1 MKSSQKLLNIGLTAL
16 FVALVGIQSAPLQ
29 AAESRPRDATGPR
42 MGPKT
47 QKPETEVI
55 RLRSGQLPLVSLTS
69 DVFYRVV
76 SAEIAAQRGML
87 GVAGTTMVNLSRDTS
102 DPRLA
107 RRGLEFFLAGGNL
120 RGALEAS
127 RAWSRLSP
135 NDIEANS
142 TELALSAANGQ
153 TEGLAEALRVRIDAS
168 KDKPAAIGQ
177 ALAVLSRLNDKRV
190 AFQILD
196 QALSPSAR
204 KSPAA
209 FLALSD
215 VAQAGGDTPR
225 ALAEARNALRVDPN
239 SEEAAQRLLE
249 YGMVADPARA
259 QADARAYIARHPD
272 ARKLRL
278 MLAGQLADTG
288 DYDGALTELQAMA
301 KQSPEDFDLLSLQ
314 AQVAY
319 KAGRADQARALLEQ
333 YLSVQNQR
341 EQATVPGASDAGAAA
356 ADAHAMLAKIA
367 EDQGRYDDAVAQLD
381 QIDDPS
387 LRYSSTVRQA
397 GIRAKQGRV
406 AEAVRLI
413 DTAEPLD
420 DDERVIGVLAKA
432 QILRDADQLDAAV
445 KVLSDADRAIPDSVE
460 IKYELAMTVERQGK
474 FAQLEKLLREVIA
487 LDPDHAHAYNAL
499 GYTLADNNQRL
510 PEAQSLIGR
519 AMELKPGDPFI
530 MDSMGW
536 VKFRL
541 GDNAAAI
548 DFLRKAYVLR
558 PEADIAAHL
567 AEVLWVDGKR
577 DEAQKLLQGAYQKDP
592 KNKTLNETIQRLGV
606 KL

>member
-16 FVALVGIQSAPLQ
+16 FVALVGIHSAPLH

-55 RLRSGQLPLVSLTS
+55 RLRSGQLPLVTLTS

-177 ALAVLSRLNDKRV
+177 ALAVLSRLNDKRI

-196 QALSPSAR
+196 QALSPTAR

-249 YGMVADPARA
+249 YGMTADPGRA

-288 DYDGALTELQAMA
+288 DYDGALTELQAMS

-319 KAGRADQARALLEQ
+319 KAGRADQARSLLEQ

-474 FAQLEKLLREVIA
+474 FDQLEKLLREVIA

-499 GYTLADNNQRL
+499 GYTLADNNKRL

-536 VKFRL
+536 VKYRL

-577 DEAQKLLQGAYQKDP
+577 DEAQKLLQGAYEKDST
-592 KNKTLNETIQRLGV
+592 NKTLNDTIQRLGV